1 MATGLTASWFL
12 SANQPYTLVRG
23 IGYNPNFIRGYE
35 LNVIEGQQ
43 LYVHKNS
50 IRYKLLDISV
60 DLSRYLPSDQFNT
73 LPFKMYFSGNFDHGK
88 VVDRNRIPENVRLAN
103 KYLFGY
109 GAGIDIVGFYDSVI
123 RFEYS
128 LNNQGEG
135 NFFFNFKAPF

>member
-1 MATGLTASWFL
+1 
-12 SANQPYTLVRG
+12 
-23 IGYNPNFIRGYE
+23 
-35 LNVIEGQQ
+35 
-43 LYVHKNS
+43 
-50 IRYKLLDISV
+50 
-60 DLSRYLPSDQFNT
+60 
-73 LPFKMYFSGNFDHGK
+73 